1 MIKKTRKRR
10 NDCKHAVYVI
20 TNITTNEQYVGVTVV
35 AGEVKKNLRIRMQK
49 HIRRALT
56 ENRDWAL
63 CKSIREHGAGSFTYG
78 LLEIV
83 RGRAAGYAL
92 ERELILSHNP
102 VLNTF

>member
-1 MIKKTRKRR
+1 MIKKRKRR
-10 NDCKHAVYVI
+10 NDCRHAVYVI
-20 TNITTNEQYVGVTVV
+20 TNTVTNEQYVGVTVV
-35 AGEVKKNLRIRMQK
+35 AGEVKKNLKVRMQK

-63 CKSIREHGAGSFTYG
+63 CRSIREHGARSFTYG

-92 ERELILSHNP
+92 ERELIRTHMP

>member
-1 MIKKTRKRR
+1 MIKKNRKRR

-20 TNITTNEQYVGVTVV
+20 TNMVTNEQYVGVTVV
-35 AGEVKKNLRIRMQK
+35 ASEVKKNLRIRMQK

-56 ENRDWAL
+56 ENRDWDL
-63 CKSIREHGAGSFTYG
+63 CNSIREHGTKSFTYG

>member
-1 MIKKTRKRR
+1 METKKRKRR

-20 TNITTNEQYVGVTVV
+20 TNTVTQEQYIGVTVV
-35 AGEVKKNLRIRMQK
+35 ASLVKYNLRVRMQK

-63 CKSIREHGAGSFTYG
+63 CKSIREHGTESFTYG
-78 LLEIV
+78 LLAIV

-92 ERELILSHNP
+92 ERELIVAHSP
-102 VLNTF
+102 SLNTF